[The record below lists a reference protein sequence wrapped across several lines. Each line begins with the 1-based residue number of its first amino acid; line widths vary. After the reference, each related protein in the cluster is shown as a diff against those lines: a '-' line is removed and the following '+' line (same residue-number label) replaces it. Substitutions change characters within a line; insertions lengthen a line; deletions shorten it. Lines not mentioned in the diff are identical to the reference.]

1 MNVVCVDIGSTY
13 TTAAR
18 VDVLTCSLLGTAQAT
33 ITADV
38 VGGVLAAAAGVGGG
52 LLATEH
58 PEAAAGLL
66 RGPAA

>member
-1 MNVVCVDIGSTY
+1 VTVVCIDIGSTY
-13 TTAAR
+13 TTAPR
-18 VDVLTCSLLGTAQAT
+18 VDVLTCSLLGTAQAP

-38 VGGVLAAAAGVGGG
+38 VGGVLAAAG